1 MTAEELKELFKDID
15 KGQREIAFEII
26 EEMVMFRDRIKQLEK
41 LPYLRVNKNNPE
53 KQQMTPAAKIIKEY
67 SQAVDNKRKTLLMI
81 LYRNTTSDA
90 DELLKKLA
98 EFE

>member
-1 MTAEELKELFKDID
+1 MTADELKKLFDNIEG
-15 KGQREIAFEII
+15 GQKEIAYEII
-26 EEMVMFRDRIKQLEK
+26 DEMVMFRDRIKQLEK
-41 LPYLRVNKNNPE
+41 LPFIRINKNNPE
-53 KQQMTPAAKIIKEY
+53 RQQLTPAAKLVKEY